1 MRDLEGVPAL
11 ELDADAGPDPG
22 APDVALALISVFSD
36 FSVSLVDI
44 EAVELDD
51 EVVPDWV
58 LSLAFSSSAVAT
70 WESAAS
76 AILDLGI
83 HSSYLEFPHRYGH
96 QSISFCL
103 LFFTTENHGSKLIGL
118 VPVSVHLESVSI
130 LGIYLYCF

>member
-22 APDVALALISVFSD
+22 AADVAPALVSVFSD
-36 FSVSLVDI
+36 FSVSLVDVV
-44 EAVELDD
+44 AVVEED

-76 AILDLGI
+76 AILGRGI
-83 HSSYLEFPHRYGH
+83 HSSYLEIFLQVWSPIH
-96 QSISFCL
+96 FFL
-103 LFFTTENHGSKLIGL
+103 FTFFTMEYHYYSLA
-118 VPVSVHLESVSI
+118 
-130 LGIYLYCF
+130 

>member
-1 MRDLEGVPAL
+1 MRDLDGVPAL

-22 APDVALALISVFSD
+22 AADVALALVSVFSD
-36 FSVSLVDI
+36 FSVSLVDV
-44 EAVELDD
+44 EAVLEEDV
-51 EVVPDWV
+51 VVPDWV

-96 QSISFCL
+96 QSNSFSL
-103 LFFTTENHGSKLIGL
+103 LFHLYSSHRKLFL
-118 VPVSVHLESVSI
+118 
-130 LGIYLYCF
+130 F

>member
-22 APDVALALISVFSD
+22 TADVALALVSVFSS
-36 FSVSLVDI
+36 FSVSLVDV
-44 EAVELDD
+44 EAVVVDD

-58 LSLAFSSSAVAT
+58 LSLALSSSAVAT

-83 HSSYLEFPHRYGH
+83 HSSYLEFPHRYAH
-96 QSISFCL
+96 QSISLSL
-103 LFFTTENHGSKLIGL
+103 LFTTENHWLSACIRSSRKCVYFG
-118 VPVSVHLESVSI
+118 P
-130 LGIYLYCF
+130 LYVLFLNRQ